1 MTTNQPDPRRQT
13 ELTVK
18 EYAALERVT
27 DRTVWNW
34 RQKGAVEFRRTP
46 GGRVRII
53 VRDRREKDY

>member
-1 MTTNQPDPRRQT
+1 MTTNQPNDRETRRQT

-34 RQKGAVEFRRTP
+34 RQKGAIEFRRTP

-53 VRDRREKDY
+53 VRERR